1 MKVLKSLALSS
12 FLIIAVSVSTT
23 VYGASY
29 DVVLKGGRVM
39 DPESGLDAVR
49 NVGIKD
55 GKIAAITTAKL
66 NGAREIDVSGLVVAP
81 GFIDIHDH
89 AQDNLGNA
97 FQARDGVTTALE
109 MELGVYPVAA
119 WYQSRAGK
127 AILNYGA
134 TVSHGKARLAMLT
147 GSRFRPTNDPD
158 GADAVPAAEFQKAI
172 RTELT
177 DDQIKGMLSNVEEG
191 LRDGGLG
198 IGIGVAYVPG
208 ARRTEIFRIFQ
219 FARQHHALIFVHGR
233 YGSRIEPDSLD
244 TAQELIAN
252 AAATGGAVHLC
263 HIGSTGGMLAMTLLE
278 MIEAA
283 QTRQVNISTEV
294 YPYTAS
300 DTWIGAPILD
310 PGWQQRV
317 DITYSDLEW
326 RDTGERLTEE
336 TFNKYRAEQPF
347 GKVVAHFMKEEMIR
361 QIVARPGVII
371 VSDATGFSEGSGHP
385 RTAGT
390 FARVLGRYVR
400 EEQVLPLM
408 EALAK
413 MTILPA
419 RRLEPFAPAMAHKG
433 RLQKGADAD
442 IAVFDPATV
451 IDNATFK
458 NAMQYSTGIKH
469 VLVNGVVVVENE
481 ALTPNVF
488 PGKPV
493 RNAVAMP

>member
-1 MKVLKSLALSS
+1 MKVFISLALP
-12 FLIIAVSVSTT
+12 FLLIVADAASAEA
-23 VYGASY
+23 ASY
-29 DVVLKGGRVM
+29 DVVLKGGRIM
-39 DPESGLDAVR
+39 DPASGLDAVR
-49 NVGIKD
+49 NIGIKD
-55 GKIAAITTAKL
+55 GKIAAVTTAKL
-66 NGAREIDVSGLVVAP
+66 RGAREVDVSGLVVAP

-97 FQARDGVTTALE
+97 YQARDGVTTALE
-109 MELGVYPVAA
+109 MELGAYPVAA
-119 WYQSRAGK
+119 WYKSRDGK

-134 TVSHGKARLAMLT
+134 TVSHGKARLALLT
-147 GSRFRPTNDPD
+147 GGRLRPTDDPD

-177 DDQIKGMLSNVEEG
+177 DDQIKGMLSNVEKG
-191 LRDGGLG
+191 LQEGGLG

-208 ARRTEIFRIFQ
+208 ARRNEIFRTFQ
-219 FARQHHALIFVHGR
+219 FAKDHNALIFVHGR

-244 TAQELIAN
+244 TVQELIAN
-252 AAATGGAVHLC
+252 SAATGGAVHLC
-263 HIGSTGGMLAMTLLE
+263 HVGSTGGMLAMTLLE

-283 QTRQVNISTEV
+283 QARHVDISTEV

-310 PGWQQRV
+310 SGWQQRAG
-317 DITYSDLEW
+317 ISYGDLEW

-347 GKVVAHFMKEEMIR
+347 GKVIAHFMKEDMIR

-385 RTAGT
+385 RTAGS

-400 EEQVLPLM
+400 EEQALPLM

-469 VLVNGVVVVENE
+469 VLVGGIFVVENE

-493 RNAVAMP
+493 RNTVTMGK